1 MPSAFKIG
9 GRTKHKT
16 LQPTPN
22 LSMSVRQKK
31 PSYLIVLSE
40 ISWAACI
47 EGAAGLAGFGSLVFW
62 IWLAL
67 K

>member
-1 MPSAFKIG
+1 
-9 GRTKHKT
+9 
-16 LQPTPN
+16 
-22 LSMSVRQKK
+22 MSVRQKK

>member
-1 MPSAFKIG
+1 
-9 GRTKHKT
+9 
-16 LQPTPN
+16 
-22 LSMSVRQKK
+22 MSVRQKK

-40 ISWAACI
+40 NSWAACI